1 MSQKISLD
9 KLISFQTRKSIHVNL
24 TRDAHAGLKIA
35 CIKRGLSFQE
45 VFDEISQLI
54 AADNSDMIAILDDLA
69 INKRNKVIRQ
79 FSGADSESILD
90 IIKMSNPFSSQD

>member
-1 MSQKISLD
+1 MSKKISLD

-54 AADNSDMIAILDDLA
+54 AADNSDMIAITSHKKEHRKYSEILLQ
-69 INKRNKVIRQ
+69 I
-79 FSGADSESILD
+79 ADFNFL
-90 IIKMSNPFSSQD
+90 K